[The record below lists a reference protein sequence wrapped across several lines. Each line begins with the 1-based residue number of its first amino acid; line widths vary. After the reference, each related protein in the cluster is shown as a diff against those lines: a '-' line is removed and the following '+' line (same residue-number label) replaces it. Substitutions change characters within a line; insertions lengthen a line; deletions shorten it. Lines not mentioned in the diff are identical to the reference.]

1 MVRFAKIAA
10 QAAVFTGL
18 LMAASAQAASSPPN
32 LLDSP
37 AFATNTSPDINL
49 GEYLQGDY
57 IQADVFR
64 GTYLK
69 AGFIQETGIIRVA
82 ETRVAQATREQTAA
96 LPMGTIRLRVIPEIG
111 GATMNEN
118 IQWRVTTFGRDS
130 AGNRPMVAEVSGST
144 PELVLPAGWYV
155 VNAQVAGGTIKHP
168 VEVTAG
174 RTFKYT
180 LVKN

>member
-1 MVRFAKIAA
+1 MRFAKMAI
-10 QAAVFTGL
+10 QATVFSGIF
-18 LMAASAQAASSPPN
+18 MAASAQAATSTPN
-32 LLDSP
+32 LLESP
-37 AFATNTSPDINL
+37 MMATNTSPDVNL

-57 IQADVFR
+57 IRAQVFN
-64 GTYLK
+64 GTYLQ
-69 AGFIQETGIIRVA
+69 AGFIRVS
-82 ETRVAQATREQTAA
+82 ETRVAQATRQQTAA

-111 GATMNEN
+111 GATVDED
-118 IQWRVTTFGRDS
+118 IRWRVTTFGRDS
-130 AGNRPMVAEVSGST
+130 SGTRPMVAEVTGST

-155 VNAQVAGGTIKHP
+155 VNAQMADKTIKHP

>member
-1 MVRFAKIAA
+1 MVRFAKMAM
-10 QAAVFTGL
+10 QAAVFSGVF
-18 LMAASAQAASSPPN
+18 MAAGVQAASPTPN

-37 AFATNTSPDINL
+37 ALATNTTPDVNL
-49 GEYLQGDY
+49 GEYLRGDY
-57 IQADVFR
+57 IRADVFQ
-64 GTYLK
+64 GTYLQ
-69 AGFIQETGIIRVA
+69 AGFIRVS
-82 ETRVAQATREQTAA
+82 EMQVAQAAREQTAA

-111 GATMNEN
+111 GATMDEN
-118 IQWRVTTFGRDS
+118 IRWRVTTFGRDS
-130 AGNRPMVAEVSGST
+130 SGERPMVAEVTGST

-155 VNAQVAGGTIKHP
+155 VNARMADKTIKHP